1 MCHLLSAENTH
12 TGLTAIGELT
22 ESLNSIKSLEL
33 EGAVHICEDEGADS
47 ADVVLKTRD
56 KTDESKLS
64 TTLIYFIYAF
74 TLETHCICEVCE
86 EVSSSE
92 LCQI

>member
-12 TGLTAIGELT
+12 TGLTAIG

-56 KTDESKLS
+56 KTDESKLF
-64 TTLIYFIYAF
+64 IYFIYAF